1 MIKTVG
7 DLFYWKSVFYCHK
20 FFSTSGW
27 QCQDDQS
34 PNSNA
39 LPLLTT
45 GLSCW
50 HAVCMFSPGRA
61 SLLSFHLRVYENVV
75 INIKRWMWMLKQIVV
90 STCRHRSVSDILGYI
105 STARKVVGCIN
116 RFRLNVEV
124 NWDNRERPVSSVK
137 RYMECIYKLLNF
149 PMSYSGVR
157 LAFMASV

>member
-61 SLLSFHLRVYENVV
+61 SLLSFHLRVHENVV

-105 STARKVVGCIN
+105 STARKVVGC

-137 RYMECIYKLLNF
+137 RWHGMHIKIVKFPNVLLW
-149 PMSYSGVR
+149 VR